1 MSPAINCAK
10 GAIGINNAYKRNQ
23 VGFGGPSIPPPFC
36 KRGPLAGAGSCGS
49 CGAEFRGAGAEG
61 SGAEFRGAG
70 AEGSGA
76 EFRGAGAEF
85 RGARAGGAEGAGA
98 EGAGAEGAGAE
109 GAGAIAGAGVAS
121 PVILLKEFIK
131 LPSFHI
137 P

>member
-36 KRGPLAGAGSCGS
+36 GAKFVGSVFVGSVFVVDVFVVAVFVVAGAEGS
-49 CGAEFRGAGAEG
+49 GAEFRDPLAFVAGAEG
-61 SGAEFRGAG
+61 SGAEFRGG
-70 AEGSGA
+70 AEA
-76 EFRGAGAEF
+76 EP
-85 RGARAGGAEGAGA
+85 
-98 EGAGAEGAGAE
+98 
-109 GAGAIAGAGVAS
+109 AI

-131 LPSFHI
+131 ASGFFHI

>member
-36 KRGPLAGAGSCGS
+36 KKGPLAGAGSCGS

-61 SGAEFRGAG
+61 SGAEG
-70 AEGSGA
+70 AEGA
-76 EFRGAGAEF
+76 EGAGGEF

-98 EGAGAEGAGAE
+98 I
-109 GAGAIAGAGVAS
+109 AGAIAGAGVAS